1 MAHLRVISR
10 GKYLSCEEH
19 QPVDYAEETENIGR
33 LFKWGLKALHF
44 FVRCNEDKLV
54 H

>member
-33 LFKWGLKALHF
+33 LVVMADYQSSK
-44 FVRCNEDKLV
+44 
-54 H
+54 